1 MWLEF
6 KCIKLFAK
14 SGTNIR
20 DLGACITNTLS
31 TFGFV
36 GRRFLVLLAIMGVIT
51 TGMRGTQSD
60 RMVVTSVSMSVE
72 ALLGDCPKW
81 LPWCVV

>member
-1 MWLEF
+1 MAIAMVSRNGIVRHHGRYDAVEAF
-6 KCIKLFAK
+6 RAVFA
-14 SGTNIR
+14 
-20 DLGACITNTLS
+20 
-31 TFGFV
+31 
-36 GRRFLVLLAIMGVIT
+36 RFLVLLAIMGVIT

>member
-1 MWLEF
+1 MA
-6 KCIKLFAK
+6 IAMVSR
-14 SGTNIR
+14 SGTVR
-20 DLGACITNTLS
+20 RHGRYDAVEAFCA
-31 TFGFV
+31 GFA
-36 GRRFLVLLAIMGVIT
+36 RFLVLLAIMGVIT

>member
-1 MWLEF
+1 MG
-6 KCIKLFAK
+6 FA
-14 SGTNIR
+14 
-20 DLGACITNTLS
+20 
-31 TFGFV
+31 
-36 GRRFLVLLAIMGVIT
+36 RFLVLLAITGVIT

-60 RMVVTSVSMSVE
+60 RMVVTSVSMSVV

>member
-1 MWLEF
+1 MAIAMVSRNGIVRHHGRYDVVEAF
-6 KCIKLFAK
+6 RAGFA
-14 SGTNIR
+14 
-20 DLGACITNTLS
+20 
-31 TFGFV
+31 
-36 GRRFLVLLAIMGVIT
+36 RFLVLLAIMGVIT
-51 TGMRGTQSD
+51 TGMRGMQSD

>member
-1 MWLEF
+1 MAIAMVSRNGIVRHHGRYNAVEAF
-6 KCIKLFAK
+6 RAGFA
-14 SGTNIR
+14 
-20 DLGACITNTLS
+20 
-31 TFGFV
+31 
-36 GRRFLVLLAIMGVIT
+36 RFLVLLAIMGVIT

-60 RMVVTSVSMSVE
+60 CVVVASVSMSVE

>member
-1 MWLEF
+1 MTSAVLSR
-6 KCIKLFAK
+6 
-14 SGTNIR
+14 SGTVR
-20 DLGACITNTLS
+20 RHGRYDAVAVLRA
-31 TFGFV
+31 GFA
-36 GRRFLVLLAIMGVIT
+36 RFLVLLAIMGVIT